1 MEKKQIENV
10 VNQIS
15 TFIAKEDIYIEE
27 PMNKHTTF
35 KIGGNAD
42 IFVKVKSTEEVK
54 KLIELSRDQSIP
66 LYIIGN
72 GSNLLV
78 RDKGIRGIVAKMC
91 MSNYTFKENNQITV
105 ESGMLNAKLARILME
120 NSLSGFEFASGIPGT
135 IGGAIKMNAGAYGHQ
150 MSDIV
155 VSTEYIDLD
164 DKMLKINKI
173 NNEQHD
179 FSYRHT
185 IFSNKKIVI
194 LNTTLQLQKQSKEK
208 IEEQMIQ
215 NNNSRREKQ
224 PIDKPSAGSTFKR
237 GKDFVTAQLIDE
249 CGLKG
254 YSVGG
259 AQVSEKHAGF
269 VVNTGNATAQDV
281 LNLVTVIKEKV
292 YQKFNKQIELEIEV
306 IGEE

>member
-1 MEKKQIENV
+1 MEKIQIEKIA
-10 VNQIS
+10 NQIS
-15 TFIAKEDIYIEE
+15 TFIAKENIYIDE
-27 PMNKHTTF
+27 PMSKHTAF

-42 IFVKVKSTEEVK
+42 IFVKVQSTEEVK
-54 KLIELSRDQSIP
+54 KLIELSREQSIP

-91 MSNYTFKENNQITV
+91 TSNYTFKYNNQITV

-164 DKMLKINKI
+164 DKMLKINKM
-173 NNEQHD
+173 NNGQHE
-179 FSYRHT
+179 FSYRHS
-185 IFSNKKIVI
+185 IFSNKKVVI

-237 GKDFVTAQLIDE
+237 GKDFITAQLIDE

-281 LNLVTVIKEKV
+281 LNLVAIIKEKV
-292 YQKFNKQIELEIEV
+292 YQKFNKKIELEIEV